1 MSEMIFQEADFFTV
15 SFLWG
20 VILLAVYDILRIFRR
35 TFSHGKGAV
44 AAEDLMF
51 WIISGVLVFGMM
63 YEKNDGIIRGTA
75 FLAIGLGMAA
85 YHYSVS
91 TCVVKLGYALFGRP
105 IKKICLIFHR
115 GLKKMPKAVKLLIKS
130 EGEHKKEDN
139 YDTSR
144 KKSTK
149 RSSKS
154 S

>member
-1 MSEMIFQEADFFTV
+1 MSEIIFQEADFFAV
-15 SFLWG
+15 SFLCG
-20 VILLAVYDILRIFRR
+20 MILLAVYDILRIFRR
-35 TFSHGKGAV
+35 TFSHGKEAV
-44 AAEDLMF
+44 AAEDLIF

-91 TCVVKLGYALFGRP
+91 TCVVKLGYALLGRP

-115 GLKKMPKAVKLLIKS
+115 GLKKIQKAVKLLLER
-130 EGEHKKEDN
+130 EGQYKKEDN
-139 YDTSR
+139 YDASR

-149 RSSKS
+149 GSSKS
-154 S
+154 N